1 MAYKAKDGRTFTHPM
16 QGQAYDRGLAEEGHD
31 LTKEAPGGP
40 QHEDA
45 IRHHGLANKIIIE
58 RGPEVGNGRTRLTAI
73 HADGHKHTSVH
84 PEAYRAHDLGREL
97 LGIEAPPALQTHS
110 RARSQPRGPKEDER
124 VAKEDS
130 REVEEPV

>member
-1 MAYKAKDGRTFTHPM
+1 MAYKAKDGRHFTHPM
-16 QGQAYDRGLAEEGHD
+16 QGQAYDRGLADEGQEQ
-31 LTKEAPGGP
+31 TKEAPGGP

-45 IRHHGLANKIIIE
+45 IRQHGLANKVVIE
-58 RGPEVGNGRTRLTAI
+58 RDGNGRTRLTAT
-73 HADGHKHTSVH
+73 HADGFKHTSVH

-124 VAKEDS
+124 IAQEDS
-130 REVEEPV
+130 REIDDAN

>member
-1 MAYKAKDGRTFTHPM
+1 MAYKAKDGREFTHPM
-16 QGQAYDRGLAEEGHD
+16 QGQAYDRGLAEEGQEQ
-31 LTKEAPGGP
+31 TKEAPGGP

-45 IRHHGLANKIIIE
+45 IRQHGLASKVVIE
-58 RGPEVGNGRTRLTAI
+58 RDGNGRTRLTAT
-73 HADGHKHTSVH
+73 HADGFKHTSVH

-124 VAKEDS
+124 IAQEDS
-130 REVEEPV
+130 REIEDAN